1 MPTLNDVARQAGVST
16 STASRAFREGESITP
31 EMQERVFRAAR
42 ELGYTPNFL
51 ARSLKSN
58 KSNFIGLDICDIDNP
73 FYTTIIKAME
83 EELNKKGYQLI
94 LSYSNGDY
102 RQERKNLELFAST
115 QAMGIAFM
123 PISSKNRDVVEML
136 NKKGV
141 AMIQLF
147 NRTYDFVDTIS
158 VRDDCGAYQA
168 TKYLLENGH
177 RKILLFNVFTPY
189 SSDRADGYRR
199 AMEEAKI
206 ACNEEYIVLV
216 EKPEGGLSEYIKE
229 AIERLKPT
237 AIIAGV
243 YSIGKNV
250 IRACRQLQLKI
261 PKDISLITV
270 DDVEWPELLDITAV
284 SHPIEYV
291 GLSIVRMMEDRISGR
306 ILSNQPVLTT
316 VEPEL
321 KIRGSVK
328 KCGSVPEKRVGKPE

>member
-1 MPTLNDVARQAGVST
+1 MSTLNDVALRAGVST
-16 STASRAFREGESITP
+16 STASRAFREGASIKP
-31 EMQERVFRAAR
+31 EMQERVLKAAK
-42 ELGYTPNFL
+42 ELGYTPNLL

-83 EELNKKGYQLI
+83 EELKKKGYQLI

-102 RQERKNLELFAST
+102 KVERKNLELFAST

-123 PISSKNRDVVEML
+123 PVSSKNRNIVETL
-136 NKKGV
+136 HQKGV
-141 AMIQLF
+141 AVIQLF

-158 VRDDCGAYQA
+158 VRDDCGAYRA
-168 TKYLLENGH
+168 TKYLIENGH
-177 RKILLFNVFTPY
+177 RRILLFNVCTPY

-199 AMEEAKI
+199 AMEEAGLP
-206 ACNEEYIVLV
+206 CPEDYIVLV
-216 EKPEGGLSEYIKE
+216 EKPGEVLNEQFQELIT
-229 AIERLKPT
+229 RLKPT

-250 IRACRQLQLKI
+250 IRACQRLHLKI
-261 PKDISLITV
+261 PRDISMITV

-284 SHPIEYV
+284 SPPIDYV
-291 GLSIVRMMEDRISGR
+291 GLSIVRMMEDHISGK
-306 ILSNQPVLTT
+306 LVSNQPVITT

-321 KIRGSVK
+321 KIRGSVRK
-328 KCGSVPEKRVGKPE
+328 IKAEASGS